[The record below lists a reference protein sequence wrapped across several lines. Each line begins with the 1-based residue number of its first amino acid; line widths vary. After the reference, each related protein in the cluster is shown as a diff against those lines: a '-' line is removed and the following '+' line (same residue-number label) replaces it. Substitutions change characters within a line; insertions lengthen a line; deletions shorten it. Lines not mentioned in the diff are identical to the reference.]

1 MVIFF
6 FFFFKQK
13 TAYEIV
19 PCDWSSDVCSSD
31 LHGNRP
37 LGNVREVR
45 EPGLSHLLAAAGLIQ
60 VNDEIAFFG
69 LEIRRRVIE
78 RQMAILAD
86 SDKGDVNRC
95 CGQLLRDFANR
106 LRNISVTLKKVILVN
121 FSFPNQTLEE
131 VFPKAGGM
139 RRWQADV
146 FIQVKH
152 LNARP
157 LDAGHSG
164 QSVEKLELRGA
175 RRGNDS
181 RPAAFLYCLAE
192 GNGGLLRRSPP
203 QRGLVF
209 INLNDH
215 R

>member
-1 MVIFF
+1 MPDIASRRP
-6 FFFFKQK
+6 
-13 TAYEIV
+13 TAIAWYM
-19 PCDWSSDVCSSD
+19 CLSA
-31 LHGNRP
+31 
-37 LGNVREVR
+37 
-45 EPGLSHLLAAAGLIQ
+45 GLS
-60 VNDEIAFFG
+60 FFRAQQSG
-69 LEIRRRVIE
+69 GMFIEENRRRVSE

-164 QSVEKLELRGA
+164 QSVKKLELRGA

-192 GNGGLLRRSPP
+192 GNGGLLRRRPP

-215 R
+215 RRAPAFWPTFRP